1 MAVVNRT
8 EKRVFSIFQQGHDA
22 LGGLLVFGERA
33 DEPLISYDGMVKRLK
48 KDGRI

>member
-1 MAVVNRT
+1 MVVVNRT

-33 DEPLISYDGMVKRLK
+33 DEPLISYNEMAKRFK
-48 KDGRI
+48 K